1 MMFCGKCGKQL
12 DEGVQVCPECGTSV
26 AAVEKTDAVIDA
38 ESTLEKN
45 EKEKKGFTFDWWEVF
60 VSIAIFAWNSFVITR
75 NLSVHDGYI
84 WVAAGVVVN
93 LGILAA
99 VPKMVKDLFPGFKF
113 PVLGLIVFIPV
124 FIISMMLGFKS
135 VRYFLANRSVEL
147 VNELIQKN
155 YGKDGATC
163 RKVEIDEDYGDNF
176 YRGTAYLDNGN
187 DLEINITYIP
197 EDDWIEVS
205 VPNL

>member
-1 MMFCGKCGKQL
+1 MIFCGKCGKQL

-26 AAVEKTDAVIDA
+26 VAVEKTDAVIDA
-38 ESTLEKN
+38 ESESEKN

-84 WVAAGVVVN
+84 WVAAGVVIN

-99 VPKMVKDLFPGFKF
+99 VPKMVKDLFPGFKL

>member
-1 MMFCGKCGKQL
+1 MFCGKCGKQL

-38 ESTLEKN
+38 ESESEKK

-75 NLSVHDGYI
+75 NLSMHDGYI
-84 WVAAGVVVN
+84 WVAAGVVIN

-99 VPKMVKDLFPGFKF
+99 VPKMVKDLFPRVKL

-135 VRYFLANRSVEL
+135 VRYTLAKESVEL
-147 VNELIQKN
+147 VNEFIQKKC
-155 YGKDGATC
+155 GKDGATC

-176 YRGTAYLDNGN
+176 YRGTAYLDNGH

-197 EDDWIEVS
+197 EDNWIEIS

>member
-1 MMFCGKCGKQL
+1 MFCGKCGKQL

-26 AAVEKTDAVIDA
+26 ATVEKTTDVIDGEG
-38 ESTLEKN
+38 ESEKN
-45 EKEKKGFTFDWWEVF
+45 EKEKKGFAFDWWEVF

-84 WVAAGVVVN
+84 WVAAAVVVN

-99 VPKMVKDLFPGFKF
+99 VPKMVKDLFPGFKL

-135 VRYFLANRSVEL
+135 VRYAIAKDAVAA
-147 VNELIQKN
+147 VNDLIQKN
-155 YGKDGATC
+155 YGKDVATC

-176 YRGTAYLDNGN
+176 YRGTAYLDN
-187 DLEINITYIP
+187 
-197 EDDWIEVS
+197 
-205 VPNL
+205 